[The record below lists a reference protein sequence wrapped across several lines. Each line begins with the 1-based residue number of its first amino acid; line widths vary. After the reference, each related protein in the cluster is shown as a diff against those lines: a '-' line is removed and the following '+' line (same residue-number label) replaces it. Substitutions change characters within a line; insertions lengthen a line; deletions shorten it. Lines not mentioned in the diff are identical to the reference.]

1 LWGFESEG
9 DTHLGGED
17 FDKISERPVSVA
29 GGVSYS
35 LVISAGLAVV
45 GVAAYVVGK
54 ELVAKSISEDQRLG
68 VSAEILERAE
78 DERWGGRS
86 AASGGDP
93 SGGG

>member
-1 LWGFESEG
+1 
-9 DTHLGGED
+9 
-17 FDKISERPVSVA
+17 VSVA

-78 DERWGGRS
+78 DER
-86 AASGGDP
+86 
-93 SGGG
+93 